1 MSTPVY
7 EFTLP
12 HGYSDQQGRLQR
24 TGFMR
29 LATARDE
36 IEPLADLRVRQNEAF
51 LGVLLLSRVIT
62 RLGDYAPVPPE
73 LVGELYAS
81 DFAYLQD
88 LYFQLNSGSAAQ
100 RLPAPS
106 RSPAAWPAAAVPSVI
121 QTVCP
126 NCQAELTL
134 DLAEA

>member
-1 MSTPVY
+1 MPTPVY

-12 HGYSDQQGRLQR
+12 HGFTDLQGRLHR
-24 TGFMR
+24 TGLMR

-36 IEPLADLRVRQNEAF
+36 IEPLSDARVRQNEAF
-51 LGVLLLSRVIT
+51 LGVLLLSRVVT
-62 RLGDYAPVPPE
+62 RLGDHSPVSPE
-73 LVGELYAS
+73 LVGELLAS

-88 LYFQLNSGSAAQ
+88 LYFQLNSKAAP
-100 RLPAPS
+100 PAPAFS
-106 RSPAAWPAAAVPSVI
+106 SPSGTAPQTTPLPSVI

-134 DLAEA
+134 DLSEA